1 MKFIKSVK
9 HIGSLVLQTIK
20 EDSINIYSFILN
32 LFKKVFSLVYN
43 LFKKLPKAYSRVLA
57 LALSFVMVW
66 GILSSVFAAT
76 GVISAYNVFVENKKI
91 GAVKDKTVLA
101 EAEIL
106 TATVLSNSKC
116 NSLVSDAKL
125 VHGLSTEGKLLSA
138 EELSMR
144 IVDASSKITKYAVL
158 SINGIAVAGSE
169 TEVEVNS
176 VLENYLKN
184 YKLEGDMEGVE
195 YSKSLSVMTKYIPL
209 DEANSLEKTENYV
222 LNKTL
227 PVESYKKVVK
237 TESISYGTEKTKSSE
252 LLVGSTKTLSAGEKG
267 EKEVTYKVFY
277 KNGTE
282 TSKTEISS
290 VVTKKPVAKKVLVG
304 TKQVAAAD
312 KNGDVPMCWPVKR
325 VQKSYVSS
333 YMGDGRGHKGM
344 DIVAPKGTPIYAG
357 YKGEVV
363 FSGRDSSGYGNY
375 IIIDHKNG
383 YKTLYAHCSELFAK
397 VGDIVATGE
406 HIAAVG
412 TTGYSTGNHLHFEV
426 RKNGV
431 PVNPARFIGSK

>member
-1 MKFIKSVK
+1 MKFLKSVK
-9 HIGSLVLQTIK
+9 HVAFLVLETIK
-20 EDSINIYSFILN
+20 EDSISVYNFVLKLIKNVFSFI
-32 LFKKVFSLVYN
+32 YN
-43 LFKKLPKAYSRVLA
+43 LFKRLPKTYSRVLA
-57 LALSFVMVW
+57 FGLSFLLVW
-66 GILSSVFAAT
+66 GIVSTVFDAV
-76 GVISAYNVFVENKKI
+76 GVISAYNVVVENKKI
-91 GAVKDKTVLA
+91 GTVKDKTVLA

-106 TATVLSNSKC
+106 TAKVLSNSKC

-125 VHGLSTEGKLLSA
+125 IHGLSTEEKLLSA
-138 EELSMR
+138 DELSKK
-144 IVDASSKITKYAVL
+144 IVDASSKITEYAVL

-169 TEVEVNS
+169 TEEEVNS
-176 VLENYLKN
+176 ILEGYLKN
-184 YKLEGDMEGVE
+184 YELEGDMEGVE

-209 DEANSLEKTENYV
+209 DEANSLEKTENFV

-227 PVESYKKVVK
+227 PVESYKKIVE
-237 TESISYGTEKTKSSE
+237 TESVSYGTEKTKSAD

-277 KNGTE
+277 QNGVE
-282 TSKTEISS
+282 TSKVEISS

-304 TKQVAAAD
+304 TKQVTAAD

-325 VQKSYVSS
+325 VERSYVSS

-344 DIVAPKGTPIYAG
+344 DIVAPKGTAIYAG
-357 YKGEVV
+357 YKGEVI

-383 YKTLYAHCSELFAK
+383 YKTLYAHCSELYAK

-426 RKNGV
+426 RKNGY
-431 PVNPARFIGSK
+431 PVNPARFIGTK